1 MNKKYLVRLTDAER
15 LVCNEVVQK
24 LKGSSEK
31 FRRAQVLLKAD
42 ADGPGWTDQKIA
54 EAYGCR
60 VRTVENVR
68 LRFVCDGFELALNG
82 AKRPSPPTAPIWDG
96 EGEAKVIATRL
107 GNPPAGYGR
116 WTLRL
121 LASHVVELETVA
133 SISHETVRQV
143 LKKTA

>member
-1 MNKKYLVRLTDAER
+1 MRR
-15 LVCNEVVQK
+15 GGQEVEGN
-24 LKGSSEK
+24 LGEGSSCPDFVEGGCG
-31 FRRAQVLLKAD
+31 RA
-42 ADGPGWTDQKIA
+42 GPGWTDQRIA

-68 LRFVCDGFELALNG
+68 QRFVWDGFELALNG
-82 AKRPSPPTAPIWDG
+82 AKRQSPPTAPIGDG

-121 LASHVVELETVA
+121 LASRVVELEIVE

-143 LKKTA
+143 LKKTV